1 MARNSLE
8 NLKFMNNYVI
18 QMYWN
23 MLSVQLKKFKLNC
36 KKTNDGQKNDA
47 KILN

>member
-1 MARNSLE
+1 
-8 NLKFMNNYVI
+8 
-18 QMYWN
+18 MYWN

-36 KKTNDGQKNDA
+36 KKINDGQKNDV

>member
-8 NLKFMNNYVI
+8 NLKFMNNYVM

-23 MLSVQLKKFKLNC
+23 MLSVQLKKIQIKL
-36 KKTNDGQKNDA
+36 
-47 KILN
+47 